1 LIRTNITLD
10 EINTRLGGVDY
21 GNGQKEKVQIMLAGG
36 ADLVET
42 FSQPGVWSPVDL
54 NHILLDYGAIILERS
69 GTDLTAC
76 LSKLEP
82 AWVNSIHVI
91 SQPIKNDVSSTKI
104 RAALGSNM
112 SIRYLL
118 PEPVI
123 DYIEKNKLYLPKNGS
138 IEPQATQ

>member
-1 LIRTNITLD
+1 
-10 EINTRLGGVDY
+10 
-21 GNGQKEKVQIMLAGG
+21 MLAGG

-69 GTDLTAC
+69 GTDLPSC
-76 LSKLEP
+76 LDRLER
-82 AWVNSIHVI
+82 AWVQNIHI
-91 SQPIKNDVSSTKI
+91 INQPIKNDVSSTKI

-118 PEPVI
+118 PEPII
-123 DYIEKNKLYLPKNGS
+123 DYIEKNKLYIPKNGS
-138 IEPQATQ
+138 LEQSATQ